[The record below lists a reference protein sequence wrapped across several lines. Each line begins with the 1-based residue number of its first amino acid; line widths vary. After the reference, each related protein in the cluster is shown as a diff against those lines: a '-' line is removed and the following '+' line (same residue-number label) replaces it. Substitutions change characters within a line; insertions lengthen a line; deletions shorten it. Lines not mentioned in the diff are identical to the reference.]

1 MRRLL
6 LIFLVWLPIL
16 TAAEDWTPIQFL
28 IGQWSG
34 QGAGE
39 PGKSTGAFS
48 FAPDLQGRV
57 LVRKSFA
64 EYRAADG
71 KPASRHDDLLI
82 VYRDEI
88 SRQFRAM
95 YFDSEGHVIPYTVQ
109 TITDRVVFTSE
120 GGREAAR
127 YRLTYTNV
135 GADRLKMKFEVAPP
149 GRDLATYLDAEVH
162 RN

>member
-6 LIFLVWLPIL
+6 LLLFIVLPVL

-28 IGQWSG
+28 IGEWTG

-48 FAPDLQGRV
+48 FAPDLQGRI

-64 EYRAADG
+64 EYPAADG

-82 VYRDEI
+82 VYRDEV
-88 SRQFRAM
+88 SHQLRAL
-95 YFDSEGHVIPYTVQ
+95 YFDSEGHVIPYAVQ
-109 TITDRVVFTSE
+109 TITNGVVFTSE
-120 GGREAAR
+120 NGREAAR
-127 YRLTYTNV
+127 YRLTYTSV
-135 GADRLKMKFEVAPP
+135 SADRMKMKFEVASP
-149 GRDLATYLDAEVH
+149 GRGLATYLDAEMR